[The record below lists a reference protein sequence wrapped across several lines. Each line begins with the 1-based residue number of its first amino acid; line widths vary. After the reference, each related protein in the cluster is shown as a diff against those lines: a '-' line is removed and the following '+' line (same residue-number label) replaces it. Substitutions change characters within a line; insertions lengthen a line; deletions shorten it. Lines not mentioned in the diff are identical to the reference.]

1 MSSTFACTILVENGQ
16 GYGLLF
22 RRQLK
27 PDIIHRIDKLFF
39 IHVISIRKKNVCS
52 YRMGRGEQR
61 VLPLSPRKNVSLIN
75 ATCGANEQ
83 PQNKIDRGSTTSA
96 DVDNRPQPSS
106 SLLLHSENRI
116 IEFHGPSQLSGG
128 RTPRP

>member
-1 MSSTFACTILVENGQ
+1 
-16 GYGLLF
+16 
-22 RRQLK
+22 
-27 PDIIHRIDKLFF
+27 
-39 IHVISIRKKNVCS
+39 
-52 YRMGRGEQR
+52 MGRGEQR